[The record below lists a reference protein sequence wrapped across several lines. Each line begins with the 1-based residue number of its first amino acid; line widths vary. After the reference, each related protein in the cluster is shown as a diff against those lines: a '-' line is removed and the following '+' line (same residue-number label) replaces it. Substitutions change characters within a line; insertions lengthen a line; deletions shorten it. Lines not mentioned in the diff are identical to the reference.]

1 VLKPTSKV
9 FKGYRAAK
17 YAIDDQENRYLVI
30 ARESF
35 ARFLFIRGN
44 KAYILSFTVNLM
56 PKKGAVV

>member
-1 VLKPTSKV
+1 VLKPTSRV

-17 YAIDDQENRYLVI
+17 YAIDARKIDTLLL

-35 ARFLFIRGN
+35 ARLLFTRRN